1 MKLNIMGKT
10 NTEGEMIMKLYLSSY
25 KLGNNIDELKK
36 WIEEKGNKIVLIPNS
51 RDVYEDSERL
61 RRGIN
66 DNVEM
71 LREIGFDVEVIS
83 LKKYFGNP
91 EQLEIDF
98 SKYNAF
104 FAIGGNSFALRKAM
118 QLSGF
123 DEYLKKQVDN
133 PNFLYSG
140 YSAGICVL
148 SPSLLGLELVDPP
161 INPYNDE
168 DVIYEGIGLLDYVL
182 VPHYKSNH
190 SESEKI
196 DLVVKY
202 MLENNIKFQ
211 PLRDGEIIVE
221 DYSKN
226 KIK

>member
-1 MKLNIMGKT
+1 
-10 NTEGEMIMKLYLSSY
+10 MKLYLSSY

-51 RDVYEDSERL
+51 RDIYEDSERL
-61 RRGIN
+61 RNGIKS
-66 DNVEM
+66 DAEM
-71 LREIGFDVEVIS
+71 LQELGFDVEIIS
-83 LKKYFGNP
+83 LKQYFGNP
-91 EQLEIDF
+91 HQLEKEL

-104 FAIGGNSFALRKAM
+104 FVIGGNSFTLRKAM

-123 DEYLKKQVDN
+123 DEYLKKQVYN

-148 SPSLLGLELVDPP
+148 SPNLLGLHLVDEPL
-161 INPYNDE
+161 NPYNNDE
-168 DVIYEGIGLLDYVL
+168 IIYEGIGILDYVP

-190 SESEKI
+190 RESEDI
-196 DLVVKY
+196 DKVVKY

-211 PLRDGEIIVE
+211 PLRDGEVIVE
-221 DYSKN
+221 DCLK
-226 KIK
+226 K

>member
-1 MKLNIMGKT
+1 
-10 NTEGEMIMKLYLSSY
+10 MKLYLSSY
-25 KLGNNIDELKK
+25 KLGNNVDELKK
-36 WIEEKGNKIVLIPNS
+36 WIEEKGNKIILIPNS
-51 RDVYEDSERL
+51 RDIYEDGERL
-61 RRGIN
+61 RNGIKS
-66 DNVEM
+66 DAEM
-71 LREIGFDVEVIS
+71 LQELGFDVEVIS
-83 LKKYFGNP
+83 LKQYFGNP
-91 EQLEIDF
+91 EQLEKDF

-123 DEYLKKQVDN
+123 DEFLKKQIDN

-148 SPSLLGLELVDPP
+148 SPSLLGFELVDEPL
-161 INPYNDE
+161 NPYNNDK
-168 DVIYEGIGLLDYVL
+168 VMYEGIGLLDYVP

-190 SESEKI
+190 KESEKI

-202 MLENNIKFQ
+202 MLENNIKHQ
-211 PLRDGEIIVE
+211 PISDGEVIIE

-226 KIK
+226 KVK